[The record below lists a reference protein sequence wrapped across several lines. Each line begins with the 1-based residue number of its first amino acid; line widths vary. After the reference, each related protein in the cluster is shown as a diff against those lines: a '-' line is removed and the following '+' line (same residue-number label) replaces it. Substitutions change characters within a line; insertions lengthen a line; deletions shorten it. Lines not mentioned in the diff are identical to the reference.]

1 MTARVLVKSTCFRTG
16 NRRLR
21 AANRGH
27 EPKTKTPQGRFNFWL
42 GRTRGNGGVPPFP
55 FWEICDFPKWLQNI
69 NNVLQC
75 KCETYLHN
83 PCEYQIKNT
92 PVGCFLFGW
101 GARIRTMIKR
111 TKISCP
117 TIRRHPKSNTDY
129 KYLLR
134 FCNNIFTIM
143 HIKAKKIKKFIIF
156 PLAFCLLKTI
166 IIQVFNN

>member
-1 MTARVLVKSTCFRTG
+1 MRIPNKKYPCGVFFYLVGAHSIPSHGAMRRLRGNRNDLTARVLVKSTCFRTG
-16 NRRLR
+16 NVRCRLR
-21 AANRGH
+21 TVATNQKQKRH
-27 EPKTKTPQGRFNFWL
+27 K
-42 GRTRGNGGVPPFP
+42 GVL
-55 FWEICDFPKWLQNI
+55 I
-69 NNVLQC
+69 
-75 KCETYLHN
+75 
-83 PCEYQIKNT
+83 
-92 PVGCFLFGW
+92 FGW